1 MRACVCVRA
10 VGLYHDC
17 RVVGVGVAG
26 VAGVGG
32 WGPDFISDLQP
43 SGSSGQLLP
52 AAERS
57 RSACSASWDLR
68 EEVIA
73 AAAAAAVAAA
83 AARVAPST

>member
-1 MRACVCVRA
+1 M
-10 VGLYHDC
+10 
-17 RVVGVGVAG
+17 
-26 VAGVGG
+26 
-32 WGPDFISDLQP
+32 GPDFISDLQP

-57 RSACSASWDLR
+57 RCACNASWDLR

-73 AAAAAAVAAA
+73 AAATVAAAVAAA